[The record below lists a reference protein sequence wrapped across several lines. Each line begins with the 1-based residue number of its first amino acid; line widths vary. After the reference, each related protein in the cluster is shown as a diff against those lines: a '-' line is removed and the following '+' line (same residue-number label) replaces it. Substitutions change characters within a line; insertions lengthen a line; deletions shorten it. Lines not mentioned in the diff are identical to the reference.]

1 MARYDVF
8 NGDADGICALLQLRL
23 AAPAD
28 STLITGVKRDIDL
41 LKQVAAAPGDEITV
55 LDVSMDTNRAAL
67 DAALAAGAK
76 VTYVDH
82 HFPGEIP
89 QHGNLTAH
97 INTDASCCTSLLVNE
112 MLGGR
117 FLPWAISCGPPT
129 SNSMA
134 AVAIR
139 VFGHR
144 VFTAMPYRLNS
155 SAMPRLSMVM
165 AYFVVV

>member
-23 AAPAD
+23 ASPAD

-76 VTYVDH
+76 ITYVDH

-89 QHGNLTAH
+89 QHGNLAAH
-97 INTDASCCTSLLVNE
+97 INTDAGCCTSLLVNE
-112 MLGGR
+112 MLEGR
-117 FLPWAISCGPPT
+117 FLPWAIT
-129 SNSMA
+129 A
-134 AVAIR
+134 A
-139 VFGHR
+139 FGDNLNEAAR
-144 VFTAMPYRLNS
+144 KAAEPLGLDSKTLEAWPILAYVLTTTAT
-155 SAMPRLSMVM
+155 APR
-165 AYFVVV
+165 